1 MLLPGHFGG
10 REGHMRSVV
19 DTDELCLGGHAVLA
33 PHEGIKLIIVVQ
45 FCVFHS
51 EFFRFGGIDPAVEF
65 HGGQIFDELIVLAV
79 GGRNLRKQRADVC
92 CGLLVAASAGEHGC
106 GAAVIRCPT
115 PCGSSVGMFMGRIHP
130 DGVEFDILRKRVSV
144 ACFQNVAGGL
154 GIHPP
159 GTERLAFGRF
169 KGTFRRGERGR
180 IHKHCSVF
188 VVRFAIQGD
197 VRFDQDTELYG
208 LRKAAEGKVISVVFH
223 IVVNGVLTRRSG
235 LDFFPER
242 LGRRKIGA
250 VDRMIGGFF
259 F

>member
-65 HGGQIFDELIVLAV
+65 HGGQIFDEPIVLAV

-92 CGLLVAASAGEHGC
+92 CGLLVAAIAGEHGC
-106 GAAVIRCPT
+106 GAAVILCPT
-115 PCGSSVGMFMGRIHP
+115 PFGGSVGMFMGRIHP
-130 DGVEFDILRKRVSV
+130 DGVEPDIFCKRVSV
-144 ACFQNVAGGL
+144 ACFQNIAGGS

-159 GTERLAFGRF
+159 ETERLALGRF

-180 IHKHCSVF
+180 IHEHRGALAVC
-188 VVRFAIQGD
+188 FAVQGD
-197 VRFDQDTELYG
+197 VRFDQDVELYG
-208 LRKAAEGKVISVVFH
+208 FLKAAEGKIISVVFH
-223 IVVNGVLTRRSG
+223 IVVNGVPTRGSG
-235 LDFFPER
+235 LDFFPEG